1 LNNGGK
7 EHFLINTTT
16 TTDHLTSLKSIQ
28 QLFPHD
34 DLNLFD
40 KMNEKQFRINNNND
54 ETTTITNDMDKLSKL
69 NPNYTTPSRK
79 SSLLNFIQQ
88 VCSFF

>member
-1 LNNGGK
+1 
-7 EHFLINTTT
+7 
-16 TTDHLTSLKSIQ
+16 
-28 QLFPHD
+28 
-34 DLNLFD
+34 
-40 KMNEKQFRINNNND
+40 MNEKQFRINNNNNNND

>member
-1 LNNGGK
+1 LNDGGK
-7 EHFLINTTT
+7 EHFLMN

-40 KMNEKQFRINNNND
+40 KMNEKQFRINTTNND

-88 VCSFF
+88 VCLFF

>member
-1 LNNGGK
+1 MN
-7 EHFLINTTT
+7 

-40 KMNEKQFRINNNND
+40 KMNEKQFRINND
-54 ETTTITNDMDKLSKL
+54 ETKTITNDMDKLSKL

-88 VCSFF
+88 VCCSFF